1 MGEILIWQS
10 AVVDRV
16 ISKATKLLR
25 KHEKLGLISDIT
37 FNYQFNIVE
46 EKNCIIIKYNCK
58 HKEK

>member
-1 MGEILIWQS
+1 MGEILIWHS

-16 ISKATKLLR
+16 ISKATKLLC

-46 EKNCIIIKYNCK
+46 K
-58 HKEK
+58 KELYYYKI